1 MAKIALEEAASKS
14 KSRVRAKSKTRGR
27 VGTTKSK
34 VAKIEAEKVAP
45 FNATAIVAGECS
57 ALLKQK
63 GNVLRL
69 KAHNLSMQ
77 RKCDQAEALL
87 EEAAKLPVGHQ
98 EAVVHGLTEA
108 RHLFLEALA
117 LISSDPVFSILQES
131 STSHV
136 CIRYFEDLLLTLVF
150 SAISLP
156 NIAIEKSGGPSPI
169 ASPIKKTT
177 RKPAKERKAVREFM
191 ELLSRA
197 RNAVYNVHT
206 RAAQCGSSTMTHSV
220 ASLLSEIILL
230 IHAVSSIKGKGPEH
244 PLFASYSLG
253 KLGS

>member
-1 MAKIALEEAASKS
+1 MKLTLIRMAEMALEEAASKP
-14 KSRVRAKSKTRGR
+14 KPRARAKSKTRGR
-27 VGTTKSK
+27 AATTKLK
-34 VAKIEAEKVAP
+34 AAKIEAEKIATP
-45 FNATAIVAGECS
+45 INATAIVAGECS

-136 CIRYFEDLLLTLVF
+136 RICRFENLLLIFNFPSNLFTQYCCRKIWR
-150 SAISLP
+150 SQP
-156 NIAIEKSGGPSPI
+156 N
-169 ASPIKKTT
+169 
-177 RKPAKERKAVREFM
+177 
-191 ELLSRA
+191 
-197 RNAVYNVHT
+197 Y
-206 RAAQCGSSTMTHSV
+206 
-220 ASLLSEIILL
+220 
-230 IHAVSSIKGKGPEH
+230 
-244 PLFASYSLG
+244 FAH
-253 KLGS
+253 